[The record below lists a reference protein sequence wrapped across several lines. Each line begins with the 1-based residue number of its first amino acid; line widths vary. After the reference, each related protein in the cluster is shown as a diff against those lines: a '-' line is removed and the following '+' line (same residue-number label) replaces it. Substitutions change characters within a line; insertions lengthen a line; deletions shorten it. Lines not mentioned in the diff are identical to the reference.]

1 MAGTATGNLSGR
13 KKQLF
18 LCWQLG
24 LFGNRRLG
32 GGNCLASN
40 PLDAVCRLAAG
51 LGPGGRRLGPG
62 GRVRR
67 TPRGGAPEEPVTAEP
82 VPDTP
87 AQIVIEV
94 PSQGGLGYNEN
105 GHLVVRAVLHNVGTQ
120 TAQPLDLIALVLNDC
135 VLREVPQTCR
145 FVAFG
150 RFPAVGTEGIAPGT
164 SLPITFDFGPVPDVD
179 LSRSFILWHS
189 VQ

>member
-1 MAGTATGNLSGR
+1 MHQTRWMPFVALLLA
-13 KKQLF
+13 
-18 LCWQLG
+18 LG
-24 LFGNRRLG
+24 LAAAALAQEG
-32 GGNCLASN
+32 GS
-40 PLDAVCRLAAG
+40 AA
-51 LGPGGRRLGPG
+51 PQ
-62 GRVRR
+62 
-67 TPRGGAPEEPVTAEP
+67 GGAPEEPVTAEP